1 MQWHTTPGFV
11 DRPWANDGDGQVRGI
26 TGYIHRN
33 SQPNNSYYCKYGST
47 TKFGCGFVVANN
59 FSPSYVP
66 NASATFMR
74 LYNPDDVDLASG
86 GDSGGPVYTPTKAV
100 GIISGSLGNDAIYM
114 AANDIV
120 SGLSLS
126 ILTT

>member
-1 MQWHTTPGFV
+1 MA
-11 DRPWANDGDGQVRGI
+11 AN
-26 TGYIHRN
+26 N

-74 LYNPDDVDLASG
+74 LY
-86 GDSGGPVYTPTKAV
+86 
-100 GIISGSLGNDAIYM
+100 M
-114 AANDIV
+114 AANYIV